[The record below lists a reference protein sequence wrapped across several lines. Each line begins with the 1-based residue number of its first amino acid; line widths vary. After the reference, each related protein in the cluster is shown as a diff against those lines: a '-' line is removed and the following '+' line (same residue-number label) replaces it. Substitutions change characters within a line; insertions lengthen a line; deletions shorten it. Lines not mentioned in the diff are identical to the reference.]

1 MQGNIL
7 SFTVQQGQGLIS
19 GDDGQRYT
27 FTGAEWRE
35 NAPPHPGERVD
46 FQPEGTQALAV
57 YRVMGSGVGVSRAR
71 KNKVAAGL
79 LRHLPRIAGNPQV
92 LPRLHDAG
100 RNSALVR
107 HLGLVPGLTRLCC
120 RTDRP
125 DRRESS
131 ISPRPTRTS
140 TRPTK
145 WAKDSGSS
153 ASLPPESILGWGG
166 DAVRP
171 R

>member
-57 YRVMGSGVGVSRAR
+57 YWVMGSGVGVLGAR
-71 KNKVAAGL
+71 KSKIAAGL
-79 LRHLPRIAGNPQV
+79 LGIFLGSLGIHKFYLGFTTPGVILLLCGTLGWFLV
-92 LPRLHDAG
+92 LPGFAA
-100 RNSALVR
+100 ALI
-107 HLGLVPGLTRLCC
+107 GLIEGIIYLTK
-120 RTDRP
+120 TDQDFYQTYEVGKRQ
-125 DRRESS
+125 
-131 ISPRPTRTS
+131 
-140 TRPTK
+140 
-145 WAKDSGSS
+145 WF
-153 ASLPPESILGWGG
+153 
-166 DAVRP
+166 
-171 R
+171 